1 MLGWVSGLRTTSST
15 TSRGDFWA
23 LRASTP
29 TLRQWRNAASRGR
42 RRSAASE
49 TGISPAPPCRA
60 MAHPIILSL
69 SLSLSLSQAG
79 FLLWKTESQREL
91 SGTGLRS
98 QCWKYVYV
106 ERRRE
111 WGDKGYCCKFQRRLR
126 KCYAVAVN
134 VPGST
139 NFVLLSSDSGVSS
152 QVMFQQTDK
161 SSSSTLSKERH
172 FIKSNL

>member
-1 MLGWVSGLRTTSST
+1 MVYVPQVRQRQGETFELWEHPRRPLGSGATLLLVA
-15 TSRGDFWA
+15 GVA
-23 LRASTP
+23 LP
-29 TLRQWRNAASRGR
+29 LVKLGYPR
-42 RRSAASE
+42 RRRVE
-49 TGISPAPPCRA
+49 LWPTP
-60 MAHPIILSL
+60 LF

-111 WGDKGYCCKFQRRLR
+111 WGDKGYCCKFQRRLS
-126 KCYAVAVN
+126 KCFTVAVN

>member
-1 MLGWVSGLRTTSST
+1 MLGWVGGLRTTSST

-69 SLSLSLSQAG
+69 SLSQAG
-79 FLLWKTESQREL
+79 FLLWKTESKREL

-98 QCWKYVYV
+98 QCWKYVCIET

-111 WGDKGYCCKFQRRLR
+111 WGDKGYCCKFWRWLS
-126 KCYAVAVN
+126 KCFTVAVN
-134 VPGST
+134 VPGSS
-139 NFVLLSSDSGVSS
+139 NFVLLSSGSGVSS